1 MRLPQRNWTE
11 CRKNGE
17 GILNNAHLTQG
28 RGSDKHF
35 LANFREVLEQE
46 KEKKVQLQRERGE
59 AARLEREEMIS
70 QQFAKKVEQV
80 EVRGV

>member
-1 MRLPQRNWTE
+1 M
-11 CRKNGE
+11 
-17 GILNNAHLTQG
+17 
-28 RGSDKHF
+28 
-35 LANFREVLEQE
+35 LEQE

-59 AARLEREEMIS
+59 AARLEREEMVS